1 MKRNFP
7 KISFV
12 IPTLNDAKRLRL
24 LLESIKN
31 QDYPKDK
38 IEIIVIDD
46 DSTDNNVEVAKEFT
60 AKILMNGRKNEHKS
74 LTMGFHIATGEFAYQ
89 IDQDVELR
97 SKNFLKEMTKPL
109 VENPDIAGSFTR
121 YYPNSRLTWI
131 SRFLSYDPIMRD
143 PIYEYFTPRIEDT
156 YIEKKDDY
164 IICDY
169 SSKKITSFT
178 MMMYRMK
185 FLRKN
190 PLWDN
195 EFFYDHETVFAM
207 IESGFTKFAYVPKAG
222 LYHDHADNLVHLLK
236 KRIRNLTKHYLITDS
251 PYKYRWF
258 DTSSFRGILKIA
270 IWIVY
275 ANLIFPAAIRGLI
288 RAIKFRDTVLLT
300 EPLLALTITDVI
312 LYKFLTLSQGRAFLK
327 RSFAWIFK

>member
-1 MKRNFP
+1 MKNRFP

-24 LLESIKN
+24 CLASIKG

-46 DSTDNNVEVAKEFT
+46 DSIENNVEVARGFK
-60 AKILMNGRKNEHKS
+60 AKILINGRKNEYKS

-121 YYPNSRLTWI
+121 YYPNNRQTWI

-143 PIYEYFTPRIEDT
+143 PLYEYFSPFLDHLITDRR
-156 YIEKKDDY
+156 KDY
-164 IICDY
+164 LICDY
-169 SSKKITSFT
+169 SSKKIPSFT

-190 PLWDN
+190 PLWNN

-222 LYHDHADNLVHLLK
+222 LYHDHADNLEHLLK
-236 KRIRNLTKHYLITDS
+236 KRVRNLTKHYLITDS
-251 PYKYRWF
+251 SYKYRWF
-258 DTSSFRGILKIA
+258 DTSSFRGILKII

-275 ANLIFPAAIRGLI
+275 ANLIFPAAIRGLVK
-288 RAIKFRDTVLLT
+288 AIKYRNPVLLA
-300 EPLLALTITDVI
+300 EPILALTITDLI
-312 LYKFLTLSQGRAFLK
+312 LYKFIALPQGRVFLK
-327 RSFAWIFK
+327 RSFAWLFK